1 MGHKKKNKADKAEH
15 KAERKA
21 TQLAQGFAHPSTP
34 MHAEHE
40 ELHTRIPRAVY
51 EKELLRLQVE
61 LVAMQEWIRV
71 SGARVVVIF
80 EGRDAAGKGGTI
92 TRITQYLSPRTVRV
106 VALPVPSDRQRGQW
120 YFQRYVEHLP
130 AAGEM
135 VIMDRSWYN
144 RAGVEHVLGF
154 CTDEQYTLF
163 LRQCPDFER
172 MLVAEGIILIKYWM
186 SVSDEEQEHRF
197 QDRID
202 DPLRQWKLST
212 TDLQSRTRWVDFSK
226 AKDAMFAACDIPEA
240 PWWTVESDD
249 KRAARINCI
258 THLLSMIPYKHI
270 DHPRLDMPPRQD
282 AGGYQRPPR
291 SLYRSVPNVAEA
303 IARAHYLSKQEAAA
317 HELAEL
323 AAPEA

>member
-1 MGHKKKNKADKAEH
+1 MGHKKDREKAAKA
-15 KAERKA
+15 ARKA
-21 TQLAQGFAHPSTP
+21 ARLTQDFQHPVTP

-51 EKELLRLQVE
+51 ERELLRLQVE

-106 VALPVPSDRQRGQW
+106 MALPLPSDRERGQW
-120 YFQRYVEHLP
+120 YFQRYVQHLP
-130 AAGEM
+130 APGEM

-154 CTDEQYTLF
+154 CTDDQYRLF
-163 LRQCPDFER
+163 LRQCPEFER
-172 MLVAEGIILIKYWM
+172 MLVDDGIILIKYWM
-186 SVSDEEQEHRF
+186 SVSEDEQERRF
-197 QDRID
+197 QDRIN

-212 TDLQSRTRWVDFSK
+212 TDLESRTRWVDFSR

-240 PWWTVESDD
+240 PWWTVESND

-258 THLLSMIPYKHI
+258 THLLSLIPYKHI
-270 DHPRLDMPPRQD
+270 EHPKLDMPKRQE
-282 AGGYQRPPR
+282 AGDYQRPPR
-291 SLYRSVPNVAEA
+291 SLYRSVPDVAA
-303 IARAHYLSKQEAAA
+303 ALARADYLSKREAAVPD
-317 HELAEL
+317 LADVG
-323 AAPEA
+323 AVAD